1 MIDIKLAQWA
11 TPAEIELINVINAK
25 GSFRKAAKHLGVHH
39 TKLTRM
45 MTRLEVNAAV
55 QGYAPANDMSH
66 EVPNPFYVSQHSRNY
81 VDGELKQEWI
91 QSKPDPEKQ
100 WNAIIETITARCEAI
115 PPRAPTPMAFKVPPR
130 ADLLNLITITDAHV
144 GAMAWHREGGDDWDL
159 AIARET
165 LIRVFCGMIRAL
177 PPAKKIIINNLGDF
191 LHTDG
196 LKAVTPGHGHV
207 LDADTRFPKLSEVG
221 VEILEVI
228 IACALE
234 NHEQVH
240 FINAEGNH
248 DESSSSWLRIMFKR
262 IYRDEPRVTVEDS
275 PLPYYAYEHGQV
287 MLAFHHGHKLTPKDL
302 PLWFAAKFSEMW
314 GRTLRRY
321 GHSGHYHHLMEKDFT
336 GMRWLQHPTM
346 AANDAHGSR
355 SGYISPREAIAI
367 TYDLKKEINRSFA
380 TPDMFEESA

>member
-11 TPAEIELINVINAK
+11 TEREIEMINVINSK
-25 GSFRKAAKHLGVHH
+25 NSFRKAAKELKVHH
-39 TKLTRM
+39 TTLSRT
-45 MTRLEVNAAV
+45 MTRLEVRAAI
-55 QGYAPANDMSH
+55 QGYAPANDMIH
-66 EVPNPFYVSQHSRNY
+66 DVPNPFYVSKISTNY
-81 VDGELKQEWI
+81 GKEGEVTQQWV
-91 QSKPDPEKQ
+91 QSKPEREQQ
-100 WNAIIETITARCEAI
+100 WQAMIEMITARCEAI
-115 PPRAPTPMAFKVPPR
+115 LPRIPTPMAFKVAPR
-130 ADLLNLITITDAHV
+130 EDLLNLITITDAHV

-159 AIARET
+159 AIAKET
-165 LIRVFCGMIRAL
+165 LTRVFCGMIRAL

-221 VEILEVI
+221 VEILETV

-275 PLPYYAYEHGQV
+275 PLPYYAYEHGDV
-287 MLAFHHGHKLTPKDL
+287 MLAFHHGHKLKPSAL
-302 PLWFAAKFSEMW
+302 PIWFAEKFSEMW
-314 GRTLRRY
+314 GRTKRRY
-321 GHSGHYHHLMEKDFT
+321 GHTGHRHHLHEQDLL
-336 GMRWLQHPTM
+336 GMRMLQHPTM

-367 TYDLKKEINRSFA
+367 TYDLKKEITRSFA
-380 TPDMFEESA
+380 TPDMFEA

>member
-1 MIDIKLAQWA
+1 MKIDQQLEKWA
-11 TPAEIELINVINAK
+11 TPGELEMIAALADK
-25 GSFRKAAKHLGVHH
+25 GSCRKAAKALGLHH
-39 TKLTRM
+39 TTVSRA
-45 MTRLEVNAAV
+45 MTRLEIRAAV
-55 QGYAPANDMSH
+55 QGYAPANDMTH
-66 EVPNPFYVSQHSRNY
+66 DVPNPFYVSKHSRNY

-91 QSKPDPEKQ
+91 QSKPEREKQ
-100 WNAIIETITARCEAI
+100 WNAIIENIAARCEAI
-115 PPRAPTPMAFKVPPR
+115 PPRAPTPMKFAVPPR
-130 ADLLNLITITDAHV
+130 SDLMNLITVTDAHV

-159 AIARET
+159 AIAKET

-177 PPAKKIIINNLGDF
+177 PSAKTIVVNNLGDF
-191 LHTDG
+191 LHTDA

-221 VEILEVI
+221 VEILETI

-234 NHEQVH
+234 SHERVH

-275 PLPYYAYEHGQV
+275 PLPYYAYQHGNV
-287 MLAFHHGHKLTPKDL
+287 MLAFHHGHKLQPAQL
-302 PLWFAAKFSEMW
+302 PIWFAEKFAVMW
-314 GRTLRRY
+314 GATKRRY
-321 GHSGHYHHLMEKDFT
+321 GHSGHRHHLAEKDFT

-355 SGYISPREAIAI
+355 SGYISPREALAI
-367 TYDLKKEINRSFA
+367 TYDFDKEISRSYA
-380 TPDMFEESA
+380 TPDMFNDN